1 MTRYDLSPLF
11 RSTVGFDRLARM
23 LDEIPDYK
31 DNNLAYPPYNI
42 ESVGEDRYRITMAVA
57 GFTQEML
64 DISFHEN
71 MLGVSGKIPQTKEE
85 RKFLHHGLST
95 QKFEQKF
102 QLDDYVKVE
111 DAFLKDGLLTIDL
124 VREIPEEMKPRT
136 IEITQEKPANLLGKA
151 KKIIEGTKGKAA

>member
-23 LDEIPDYK
+23 LDEMPNYK

-42 ESVGEDRYRITMAVA
+42 ESVGEDQYRITMAVA

-64 DISFHEN
+64 DINFHEN
-71 MLGVSGKIPQTKEE
+71 MLVVSGEVPQTKEE

-111 DAFLKDGLLTIDL
+111 NAFLKDGLLTIDL

-136 IEITQEKPANLLGKA
+136 IEITQGKPANLLGKA